1 MSVEGSTPELAEVT
15 IRNSVFFDADFY
27 RNAYPDVASSGM
39 DPALHY
45 LLHGALEG
53 RNPGPNFSAKE
64 YLDQNP
70 CVAASG
76 INALVHYELSGREE
90 GRHISSATAGQFD
103 SRPPHEGGS
112 MPLPPPLLRE
122 RVSGTTDEI
131 WFVESGKRSL
141 DEWANAL
148 AAIGTDLR
156 SFQSILDF
164 GCGCGRTLRWM
175 AASALPTQRL
185 EHFPLELSRRGIP
198 ESAWF

>member
-53 RNPGPNFSAKE
+53 RNPGPNFSTKE

-90 GRHISSATAGQFD
+90 GRLPFCVKELAEQLTKSGSSKVGKEASTNG
-103 SRPPHEGGS
+103 P
-112 MPLPPPLLRE
+112 MLLQLLE
-122 RVSGTTDEI
+122 PICGHSRVSSI
-131 WFVESGKRSL
+131 S
-141 DEWANAL
+141 
-148 AAIGTDLR
+148 AAVVGER
-156 SFQSILDF
+156 CAGWQQV
-164 GCGCGRTLRWM
+164 R
-175 AASALPTQRL
+175 
-185 EHFPLELSRRGIP
+185 FPLND
-198 ESAWF
+198 